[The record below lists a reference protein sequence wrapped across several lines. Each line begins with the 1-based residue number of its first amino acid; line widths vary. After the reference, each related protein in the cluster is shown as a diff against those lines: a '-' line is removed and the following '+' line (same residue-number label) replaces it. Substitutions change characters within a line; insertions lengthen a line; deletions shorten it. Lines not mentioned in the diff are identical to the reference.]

1 MNLTDFEGMARKH
14 AERIGKETL
23 VNIENDF
30 KIALRDN
37 FSKRTRLR
45 AFLRGYTRAGRTTG
59 MILDVIFAIL
69 PNKFTTPAKLLR
81 RAINRKAK
89 QHTMLKWIKKRLKE
103 PTTYKGAVLVA
114 GAFGLS
120 VSPELWEAITVFV
133 ASGIGL
139 IWVIEDER
147 KEDE

>member
-1 MNLTDFEGMARKH
+1 MNLTDFEGIARKH
-14 AERIGKETL
+14 AERIGCETL

-30 KIALRDN
+30 EIALRDN

-69 PNKFTTPAKLLR
+69 PNRYTTPVALLR
-81 RAINRKAK
+81 RAINRKSK
-89 QHTMLKWIKKRLKE
+89 QHNRMEWIKKRLKE
-103 PTTYKGAVLVA
+103 PSTYQGITAIA
-114 GAFGLS
+114 GLIGITI
-120 VSPELWEAITVFV
+120 SPELWEAITAVGIAV
-133 ASGIGL
+133 IGL

-147 KEDE
+147 KQVE